1 MKKNIIIVISVI
13 LLVILLGLI
22 LSNRGMDDS
31 KIIENDSTHQNKYNE
46 NDISNRKQIK
56 ETIENIT
63 IKGIVELKNNGF
75 IYIFNGQHFGEYGL
89 EMEGYSTAN
98 INDKNQECIDYCT
111 SEKYDTTYIQ
121 EGDILICTGDLIK
134 YKHASEDSNDFDTKD
149 NPIIVLKRK
158 DFEKMK
164 KETISNEEIAVATIE
179 DYYSTTGEIYIK
191 YDFLDKGYK
200 LPFALKFKITDE
212 IKLIGDLS
220 KGKKIKI
227 QYKDLSV
234 PLNKLE
240 IESIEVIDK

>member
-22 LSNRGMDDS
+22 LSNKGMDDS
-31 KIIENDSTHQNKYNE
+31 KIIENDYTHQNKYNE

-89 EMEGYSTAN
+89 EMEEYSTAN
-98 INDKNQECIDYCT
+98 IVDKKQECIDYCT

-121 EGDILICTGDLIK
+121 DGDILICSGDLIK
-134 YKHASEDSNDFDTKD
+134 YKHATEDSSGFDTKD

-158 DFEKMK
+158 DFETMK
-164 KETISNEEIAVATIE
+164 KETISNEELATVE
-179 DYYSTTGEIYIK
+179 DYYNITGEIYIK
-191 YDFLDKGYK
+191 YDFSDKGYK

-212 IKLIGDLS
+212 IKLIGDLA
-220 KGKKIKI
+220 KGKKIKM